1 MELVDRKLVEG
12 AVCEEVKLEDVPE
25 LIKLGEQMIK
35 LSVTSGGVGL
45 SASQVGVNKKM
56 FVWQI
61 KEFSTT
67 QSYQIVFNPRFYKDG
82 KQVKMLEGCLTYGD
96 DHYLVDRWKGI
107 RAVFD
112 TFNGEKLVKI
122 TEHLTGVK
130 AVIFQHE
137 TDHTNGETIATKGEK
152 LSNDKNKEFN
162 ETIRRKE
169 TIRKGVARHTDVP
182 SGEKSDKDVKSLG
195 GSASTSFEPN
205 Q

>member
-107 RAVFD
+107 RAIFD

-122 TEHLTGVK
+122 TEHLTGVR

-152 LSNDKNKEFN
+152 LSDGKNKEFN

-169 TIRKGVARHTDVP
+169 TIRKGVARDTNVP
-182 SGEKSDKDVKSLG
+182 SEKKSDKDTKSVS
-195 GSASTSFEPN
+195 GSAITSFEPN
-205 Q
+205 L